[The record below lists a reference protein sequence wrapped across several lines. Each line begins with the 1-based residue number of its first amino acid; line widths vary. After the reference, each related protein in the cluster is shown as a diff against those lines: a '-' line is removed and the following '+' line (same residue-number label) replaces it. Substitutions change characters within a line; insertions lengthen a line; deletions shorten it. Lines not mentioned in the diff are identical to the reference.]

1 MFMSITKEQSG
12 TDETKAYSFTVM
24 IMQPVLTYKK
34 VYAES
39 SFINEISQLTNEAQ
53 LLTVDKCIKEFVLI
67 LRNTLQS
74 LLKKAL
80 RKRKQHNS
88 FPCNKWLN
96 DECM

>member
-1 MFMSITKEQSG
+1 MSITKEQSG

-34 VYAES
+34 VYTES

-88 FPCNKWLN
+88 FPC
-96 DECM
+96 M